1 MNRSKVHSKEYVF
14 SVLVR
19 VRGGLCRQRKMTGRK
34 TGQGKGKFGK
44 DRKKWKVPKG
54 CTSPACPGKHHSC
67 YYLFF
72 EHANPSLKL
81 SFLWPPKKR
90 STISGSFHQK
100 HHSCYYLFL
109 NTSTPPLS
117 FSFMATEDDRQD
129 REAFIFQPL
138 TPTNRDGVGPGLHE
152 NYGSR
157 VAAQDLRLHFFSW
170 GGGAGDSASST
181 RDNSVA
187 CNP

>member
-1 MNRSKVHSKEYVF
+1 MESP
-14 SVLVR
+14 
-19 VRGGLCRQRKMTGRK
+19 QRMHKPSLPREAP
-34 TGQGKGKFGK
+34 QLLLP
-44 DRKKWKVPKG
+44 V
-54 CTSPACPGKHHSC
+54 
-67 YYLFF
+67 F